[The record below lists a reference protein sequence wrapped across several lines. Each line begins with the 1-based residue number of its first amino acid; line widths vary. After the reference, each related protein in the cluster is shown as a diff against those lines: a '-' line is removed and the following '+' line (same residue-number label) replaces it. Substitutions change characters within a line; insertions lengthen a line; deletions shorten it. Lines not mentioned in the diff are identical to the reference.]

1 MNQTI
6 KILQPCGILDDIT
19 TNKLHQYIH
28 NLVEDGVDL
37 ILVDFEK
44 ITLINSSGIGA
55 LVSTIKTVNIAGS
68 KLCICSINAQVRMI
82 LELTKLDRLLNIFAN
97 RKDFEKQVFFA

>member
-19 TNKLHQYIH
+19 TNKLHQDIH
-28 NLVEDGVDL
+28 NLVEYGVDI

-55 LVSTIKTVNIAGS
+55 LVSTIKTAKIAGCQ
-68 KLCICSINAQVRMI
+68 LAICSINAQVRMI
-82 LELTKLDRLLNIFAN
+82 FELTKIDRLLNIFAN
-97 RKDFEKQVFFA
+97 KNDFKNHFYF

>member
-1 MNQTI
+1 MNQTL
-6 KILQPCGILDDIT
+6 KILQPCGILDDIN

-28 NLVEDGVDL
+28 NFVEDGVDI

-55 LVSTIKTVNIAGS
+55 LASTIKTVKIAGCQ
-68 KLCICSINAQVRMI
+68 LCICSINAQVRMI
-82 LELTKLDRLLNIFAN
+82 LELTKMDRLLKIFAN
-97 RKDFEKQVFFA
+97 RKEFEKQVFFA